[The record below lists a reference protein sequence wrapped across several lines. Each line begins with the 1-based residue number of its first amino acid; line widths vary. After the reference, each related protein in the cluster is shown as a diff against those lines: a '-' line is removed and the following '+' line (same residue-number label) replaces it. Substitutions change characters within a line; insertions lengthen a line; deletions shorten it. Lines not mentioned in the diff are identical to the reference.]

1 MTVTVKRVVVVE
13 DTALIAQYIKWIL
26 EEKGTYSVNITESAD
41 EAVALAS
48 HPETVV
54 AIVDVTLRGTQ
65 HQGRYIDG
73 LQLGRMIKRG
83 RATGHVAVII
93 TSAHT
98 RPEDQERFLLE
109 SGADGFLGK
118 PIDPQSLRLLV
129 DRFRR

>member
-1 MTVTVKRVVVVE
+1 MKRVVVIE
-13 DTALIAQYIKWIL
+13 NEALIAKYIKWVL
-26 EEKGTYSVNITESAD
+26 EDEGTYSVNITESAD

-48 HPETVV
+48 HPETVA

-65 HQGRYIDG
+65 YQGRYING

-98 RPEDQERFLLE
+98 RLEDQERFLRE

-118 PIDPQSLRLLV
+118 PIPDPQSLRLLV